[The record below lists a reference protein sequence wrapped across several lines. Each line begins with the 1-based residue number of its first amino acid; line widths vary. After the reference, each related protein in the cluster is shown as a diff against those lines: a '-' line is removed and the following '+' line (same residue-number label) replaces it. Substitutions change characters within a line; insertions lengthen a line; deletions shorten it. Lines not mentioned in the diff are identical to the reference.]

1 MILYLVILTI
11 VRIYRYYP
19 HITDEQMRLRSD
31 LKAFP
36 LTSPVS
42 EIRFKLTPSSPKF
55 MFLTTGLILIFVGPL
70 NKIH

>member
-1 MILYLVILTI
+1 MAANLENSELAIGLEKVSFL
-11 VRIYRYYP
+11 
-19 HITDEQMRLRSD
+19 RLRSD